1 MDCDYLLKMII
12 IGNTGVGKTS
22 IVKRFVDNMFDKHQE
37 TTIGVEFGS
46 KKFLVSGHQ
55 VKLQLWD
62 TAGQE
67 TFLSVT
73 KSYYKSS
80 AAVLVV
86 YDITNRSSFDDLTE
100 WMERLEESANNDIT
114 VCIIGNKT
122 DLADQ

>member
-1 MDCDYLLKMII
+1 M
-12 IGNTGVGKTS
+12 
-22 IVKRFVDNMFDKHQE
+22 
-37 TTIGVEFGS
+37 
-46 KKFLVSGHQ
+46 
-55 VKLQLWD
+55 KLQLWD

-100 WMERLEESANNDIT
+100 WMDRLEESANNDIT

-122 DLADQ
+122 DLIDQ